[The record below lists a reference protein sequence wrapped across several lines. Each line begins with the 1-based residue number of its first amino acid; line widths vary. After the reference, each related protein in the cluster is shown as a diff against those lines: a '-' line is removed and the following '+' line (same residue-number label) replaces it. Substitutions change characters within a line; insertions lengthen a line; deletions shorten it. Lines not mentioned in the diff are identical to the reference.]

1 MEIYYYTFTGN
12 SRRIAEILA
21 SEFDG
26 EVREIKS
33 YKLPYI
39 LWLILS
45 FIPYLGVKIDTQPP
59 SGSEIVLCFPKWTL
73 NCPPVT
79 AFFRKYADGKKIKM
93 VICYGGFDEKRYAEF
108 YLKFAIKYGALTA
121 DTMLVKRRELKENEE
136 AVKKKLIDFL
146 KSN

>member
-21 SEFDG
+21 SEFGG
-26 EVREIKS
+26 EMREIKS

-39 LWLILS
+39 IWLILS
-45 FIPYLGVKIDTQPP
+45 FIPFLGVKIDTQPP

-79 AFFRKYADGKKIKM
+79 TFLRRYAESRKIKM
-93 VICYGGFDEKRYAEF
+93 V
-108 YLKFAIKYGALTA
+108 T
-121 DTMLVKRRELKENEE
+121 LVPT
-136 AVKKKLIDFL
+136 
-146 KSN
+146 KSNIN

>member
-12 SRRIAEILA
+12 CRKIAEILA
-21 SEFDG
+21 SEFGG

-45 FIPYLGVKIDTQPP
+45 SIPYLGVKIDTQPP

-79 AFFRKYADGKKIKM
+79 TFLRKYAKGRRIKM

-108 YLKFAIKYGALTA
+108 YRKFALKCGASMAVT
-121 DTMLVKRRELKENEE
+121 TLVKRRELKENQE
-136 AVKKKLIDFL
+136 AVKKKLIDFI